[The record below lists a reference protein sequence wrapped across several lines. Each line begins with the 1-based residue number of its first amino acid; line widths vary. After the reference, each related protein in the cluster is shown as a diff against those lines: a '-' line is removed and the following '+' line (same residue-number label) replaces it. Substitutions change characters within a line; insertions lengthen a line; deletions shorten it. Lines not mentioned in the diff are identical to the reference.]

1 MQVSSWQKEQK
12 ARVECIGSNEWDHPA
27 PGLKNHLDSNC
38 GAFAASPATPGC
50 SSLPSLLSQKPP
62 TFPFPLVGQGSQ
74 VLTKLSMLI
83 LFLLTEYSST
93 FPGKP
98 SLLWVMMPEMGELPV
113 EILAILSEDYH
124 NVSDAFNQLPTQNIY
139 TPSKLVW
146 NLPAIFQVDGL
157 INLQTMYNMSWNV

>member
-1 MQVSSWQKEQK
+1 ME
-12 ARVECIGSNEWDHPA
+12 
-27 PGLKNHLDSNC
+27 
-38 GAFAASPATPGC
+38 
-50 SSLPSLLSQKPP
+50 
-62 TFPFPLVGQGSQ
+62 QGSQ

-83 LFLLTEYSST
+83 LFLVTEYSST

-124 NVSDAFNQLPTQNIY
+124 NVSGAFNQLPTQNIY

-146 NLPAIFQVDGL
+146 NLPATFQVDAL
-157 INLQTMYNMSWNV
+157 INLQTMYNMS